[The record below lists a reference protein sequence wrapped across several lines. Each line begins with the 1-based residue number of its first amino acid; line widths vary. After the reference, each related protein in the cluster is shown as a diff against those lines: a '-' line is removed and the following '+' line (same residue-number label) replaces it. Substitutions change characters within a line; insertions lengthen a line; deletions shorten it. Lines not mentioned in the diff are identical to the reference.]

1 MKLAILNAVL
11 FAWLWPFGGDKP
23 KDTDDPNATIRDLE
37 GHEVEIDRNVPID
50 QGAEQAM
57 EGYRAFLELAIDDPA
72 LRAEAMRRLADL
84 QLEAGEDQQM
94 EGLGETVATEYEEAV
109 LLYQQL
115 LMAYPENAQNDRV
128 MYQLARAYENNGQT
142 ERALEVLDRLV
153 RQHPDTDYIDE
164 AQFRRG
170 EILFLSKSYVASEEA
185 YRVVLAVGDESEFYE
200 ESLYKHGWALFKQ
213 LRHEECIVSFAE
225 ILDRKL
231 ITTDGSIVELEKLS
245 RAERE
250 MIDDTFRVISIS
262 FSYMEGAESVEE
274 YLATRGDVAYDY
286 LLYVRLGQ
294 LFLDKERYQ
303 DAADTYKGFVE
314 RQPNHDQAPLMQVRV
329 IDAYRLA
336 RFPSMVLEEKQAL
349 IDSYGPTSS
358 YWELHD
364 PEDMP
369 DEFMPHIKA
378 NLMDLAKHYH
388 SMAQQTK
395 KTEHLDRAARYYR
408 DYIDS
413 FPDDPDTARNN
424 FLLAE
429 ILFDSGRYKE
439 AVVEYERTAYGYPFH
454 GQADEAGYAAL
465 LSYARQEEQ
474 LPEVDRAAW
483 HRRSID
489 SSLRFAATYPRHE
502 QVATVLT
509 KAAEDLFELDEYG
522 EAIQVSSKVIAIEP
536 AVDLKLRQTS
546 WTVLAH
552 SLLDLNDYVQAEGAY
567 LALRTLMPVNDPRQT
582 DITERIAASAY
593 KQGELAREVGDLSAS
608 VTHFSRVGQLAPTSG
623 IRATA
628 DYDAAA
634 ALVALED
641 WGRAAQ
647 ALEHFRSTHPANELN
662 KDVTQALAAA
672 YLESGNSVGA
682 AGEFERIAMESSDN
696 PDVQREAMW
705 KAADLYDKANQT
717 AAATVAYE
725 RFVGRFP
732 YPLDEAMNARERLL
746 KLAKRSNNQTLY
758 FRRLHEIISADELAG
773 STRTARSRTL
783 AARASLE
790 MAQPKLNTFLNLR
803 LIAPLQDSL
812 RLKKVAMESAL
823 EAYGKSASYEIA
835 EVTTASTYHIA
846 EIYNGMSRAL
856 FDSERP
862 PKLSPEELEQY
873 EILLEEQA
881 FPFEEKAIEI
891 HEANA
896 LRASEGVYDEWVAA
910 SYEQLAKLLPI
921 RYAKAEKGT
930 DYATAI
936 Q

>member
-1 MKLAILNAVL
+1 MKLAMLNAVL

-23 KDTDDPNATIRDLE
+23 KDTDDPNATIADLE
-37 GHEVEIDRNVPID
+37 GHAVEIDRSVPID
-50 QGAEQAM
+50 QGAKQAM
-57 EGYRAFLELAIDDPA
+57 EGYRAFLDLAIDDPV

-84 QLEAGEDQQM
+84 QLEAGEDRQM
-94 EGLGETVATEYEEAV
+94 EGQEEVMAAEYEEAV

-115 LMAYPENAQNDRV
+115 LMAYPESAQNDRV
-128 MYQLARAYENNGQT
+128 MYQLARAYENNGQAD
-142 ERALEVLDRLV
+142 RALEVLDRLV
-153 RQHPDTDYIDE
+153 RQHPDTEYIDE

-170 EILFLSKSYVASEEA
+170 EILFLNQSYAASEEA
-185 YRVVLAVGDESEFYE
+185 YHEVLKVGDGSEFYE

-231 ITTDGSIVELEKLS
+231 VAMDGSIVEPEQMS

-250 MIDDTFRVISIS
+250 IIDDTFRVMSIS
-262 FSYMEGAESVEE
+262 FSYMDGAESIEG
-274 YLATRGDVAYDY
+274 YLTTRGDVAYDY
-286 LLYVRLGQ
+286 LLYARLGQ

-303 DAADTYKGFVE
+303 DAADTYRGFVV

-329 IDAYRLA
+329 IDSYRLA
-336 RFPSMVLEEKQAL
+336 RFPSLVLEEKQAL
-349 IDSYGPTSS
+349 IDSYGPKSS

-369 DEFMPHIKA
+369 DEFMPHIKT
-378 NLMDLAKHYH
+378 NLMDLAKHHH
-388 SMAQQTK
+388 SMAQKTK
-395 KTEHLDRAARYYR
+395 KSEHLDRAARYYR

-429 ILFDSGRYKE
+429 ILFDSGRYGE
-439 AVVEYERTAYGYPFH
+439 AVVEYERTAYGYMFH
-454 GQADEAGYAAL
+454 EQAAEAGYAAL
-465 LSYARQEEQ
+465 LSYSRQEGQ
-474 LPEVDRAAW
+474 LPEADRTAW

-489 SSLRFAATYPRHE
+489 GSRRFAATYPTHE
-502 QVATVLT
+502 HAATVLT
-509 KAAEDLFELDEYG
+509 KAGEDLFELNEYG
-522 EAIQVSSKVIAIEP
+522 EAIQVSSQVIAIEP
-536 AVDLKLRQTS
+536 AVDPKLRQTA
-546 WTVLAH
+546 WMVLAH
-552 SLLDLNDYVQAEGAY
+552 SLFDLNEFGQAESAY
-567 LALRTLMPVNDPRQT
+567 LTLRTLMPVNDPRQT

-593 KQGELAREVGDLSAS
+593 RQGEQAREAGDLSAS
-608 VTHFSRVGQLAPTSG
+608 ITHFSRVGQLAPSSG

-628 DYDAAA
+628 DYDVAA
-634 ALVALED
+634 ALVSLED

-647 ALEHFRSTHPANELN
+647 ALEHFRSTHPAHELN
-662 KDVTQALAAA
+662 KDVTRTLAAA
-672 YLESGNSVGA
+672 YLESGNTVGA
-682 AGEFERIAMESSDN
+682 AGEFERIAMASADN
-696 PDVQREAMW
+696 PETQREAMW
-705 KAADLYDKANQT
+705 KAADLYDKANHT

-732 YPLDEAMNARERLL
+732 YPLDEAMDARERLL
-746 KLAKRSNNQTLY
+746 KLAKRSNDQTLS
-758 FRRLHEIISADELAG
+758 FRRLQEIISADELAG
-773 STRTARSRTL
+773 STRTARSKTL
-783 AARASLE
+783 AAKASLE
-790 MAQPKLNTFLNLR
+790 MAQPKLSTFRNLR
-803 LIAPLQDSL
+803 LVTPLQDSL
-812 RLKKVAMESAL
+812 KLKKIAMEGAL
-823 EAYGKSASYEIA
+823 EAYGKAASYDVV
-835 EVTTASTYHIA
+835 EVTTASTYYIA

-862 PKLSPEELEQY
+862 QKLSAEELEQY

-896 LRASEGVYDEWVAA
+896 LRASAGVYDEWVAG
-910 SYEQLAKLLPI
+910 SYEQLAKLMPI
-921 RYAKAEKGT
+921 RYAKVEKGT